1 MEMNFLAIL
10 AAAFSSQIV
19 GMIWY
24 NPKVFGNAWMK
35 ATGVTEE
42 QARGGNMWVSMLLGM
57 VYAFFISVF
66 IQFVAIHQIG
76 AVSATVDIA
85 GVDPSVLSNYLAAYG
100 NTYRTFGHGALHGA
114 MFGLFFVFPIIAT
127 AAMYEKR
134 SFKYTLISG
143 GYWIVSLMIM
153 GGIVCGWK

>member
-35 ATGVTEE
+35 ETGVTEE
-42 QARGGNMWVSMLLGM
+42 QARGGNMLVSMLLGL
-57 VYAFFISVF
+57 VYAFFVSVF
-66 IQFVAIHQIG
+66 IQFVAIHQTG
-76 AVSATVDIA
+76 AMSATMGVT
-85 GVDPSVLSNYLAAYG
+85 GVDPSVLSNYMAAYG
-100 NTYRTFGHGALHGA
+100 DTFRTFKHGALHGA
-114 MFGLFFVFPIIAT
+114 MFGLFFVLPITAT
-127 AAMYEKR
+127 TAMYEKR
-134 SFKYTLISG
+134 TFKYVLITG
-143 GYWIVSLMIM
+143 GYWAVCLMIM

>member
-10 AAAFSSQIV
+10 AAAFSSQLV

-42 QARGGNMWVSMLLGM
+42 QARGGNMWVSMLLGV
-57 VYAFFISVF
+57 VYAFFVAVF

-76 AVSATVDIA
+76 AVSATIDIA
-85 GVDPSVLSNYLAAYG
+85 GVDPTVLSNYLSAYG
-100 NTYRTFGHGALHGA
+100 DTYRTFKHGALHGA

-127 AAMYEKR
+127 GAMYEKR
-134 SFKYTLISG
+134 SFKYALISG
-143 GYWIVSLMIM
+143 GYWTVTLMIM
-153 GGIVCGWK
+153 AGIVCGWK